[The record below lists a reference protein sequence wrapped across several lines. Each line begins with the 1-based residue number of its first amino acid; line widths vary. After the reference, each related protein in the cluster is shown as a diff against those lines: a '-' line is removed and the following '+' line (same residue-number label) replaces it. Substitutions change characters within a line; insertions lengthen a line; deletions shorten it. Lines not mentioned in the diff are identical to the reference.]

1 MAQVD
6 QELPRRE
13 SRHGRARGLDVVKVV
28 RLQGKVAGR
37 RSDVLGVAAALEPG
51 ETQETEHLVADGEV
65 ADVLAHARHHAGDV
79 GPGNR
84 GQGERWPQVLRDV
97 GHALTHVP
105 VGRIQPRCAHP
116 NQELVRLRCRPGNI
130 VEGEDAWSTVGV
142 QSDGLHC
149 GSIHLGTP
157 RI

>member
-65 ADVLAHARHHAGDV
+65 ADVLGGGRCLRRRRGNHRCNRSSLGGLTGLSSSAFSALGSCLCGGLCAAGCKNAV
-79 GPGNR
+79 N
-84 GQGERWPQVLRDV
+84 
-97 GHALTHVP
+97 
-105 VGRIQPRCAHP
+105 
-116 NQELVRLRCRPGNI
+116 
-130 VEGEDAWSTVGV
+130 
-142 QSDGLHC
+142 DGLNRT
-149 GSIHLGTP
+149 IFQ
-157 RI
+157 